1 MIQSTNFL
9 RMSLS
14 ATSPSTDFRMNVRSE
29 SLVIARISHGAYS
42 ETRLS
47 AQIRPRTILHPSQQL
62 ALSLSHHYPSVTSTT
77 IRLQCP
83 CAFPREKRRCKCDFV
98 DPIVADHSSDH
109 SNEIITEYNARPDYL
124 TAILKHKFG
133 LKGHLGYLHIAQ
145 IDPQG
150 KHILVLYHPPP
161 SGDEVEFKIPLD
173 PPVKTL
179 FEIRPRMH
187 EWRYAAFQHFQVVS
201 LSIQSTLRDLVHS
214 S

>member
-1 MIQSTNFL
+1 MW
-9 RMSLS
+9 
-14 ATSPSTDFRMNVRSE
+14 
-29 SLVIARISHGAYS
+29 
-42 ETRLS
+42 
-47 AQIRPRTILHPSQQL
+47 
-62 ALSLSHHYPSVTSTT
+62 AL
-77 IRLQCP
+77 
-83 CAFPREKRRCKCDFV
+83 FPDR
-98 DPIVADHSSDH
+98 

-133 LKGHLGYLHIAQ
+133 VKGHLGYLHIAQ

-201 LSIQSTLRDLVHS
+201 LSTPSTRRGLTIRLDADDSPPSLS
-214 S
+214 STTTPRPPFSPSDCRSLSS